1 MILFDPVDQLDLI
14 DIYRTSY
21 SKTAEYTFSSSAHGM
36 FSRIDHILDHK
47 QVITNIRGWKLYQVF
62 LLTTVVSK
70 LEISYRKKN
79 LLMSLTFSFIFQI

>member
-47 QVITNIRGWKLYQVF
+47 QVITNIRGWKLYQENIEVKYENKLPEREDSVVF
-62 LLTTVVSK
+62 KYVS
-70 LEISYRKKN
+70 
-79 LLMSLTFSFIFQI
+79 LM

>member
-1 MILFDPVDQLDLI
+1 MDLI

-47 QVITNIRGWKLYQVF
+47 QVIANIRAWKLYQVF

-79 LLMSLTFSFIFQI
+79 RLMSLTFSFIFQI